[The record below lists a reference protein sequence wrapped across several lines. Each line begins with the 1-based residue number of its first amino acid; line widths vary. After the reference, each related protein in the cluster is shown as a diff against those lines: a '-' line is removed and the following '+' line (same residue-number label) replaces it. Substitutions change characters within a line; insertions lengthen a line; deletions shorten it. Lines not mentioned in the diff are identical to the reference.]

1 MAIKWGIDL
10 TPEEATDVENKPKAL
25 PYSLRVN
32 LRKLA
37 EKGAP
42 GLHRVFFFLI
52 PIQKQYIS
60 L

>member
-10 TPEEATDVENKPKAL
+10 TPEKATDVENKPKAL

-42 GLHRVFFFLI
+42 GLHRVFFF
-52 PIQKQYIS
+52 
-60 L
+60 